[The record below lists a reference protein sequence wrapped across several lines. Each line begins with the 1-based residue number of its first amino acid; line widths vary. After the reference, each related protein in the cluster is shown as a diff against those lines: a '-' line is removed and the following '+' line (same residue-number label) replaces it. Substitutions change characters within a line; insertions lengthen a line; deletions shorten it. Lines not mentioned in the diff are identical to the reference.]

1 MSRRGLVPKYKY
13 VAVAKDITLLLHLTP
28 ALEWWQVKD
37 YYEPKLLRDGP
48 YVGSLY
54 DDDTRKLI
62 ATSIDR
68 EMKYLHVR

>member
-28 ALEWWQVKD
+28 ALEWWQVKQ
-37 YYEPKLLRDGP
+37 YYEPTLFMAGVIAQSAWDEN
-48 YVGSLY
+48 
-54 DDDTRKLI
+54 TRKLI

-68 EMKYLHVR
+68 EMRYLHVR